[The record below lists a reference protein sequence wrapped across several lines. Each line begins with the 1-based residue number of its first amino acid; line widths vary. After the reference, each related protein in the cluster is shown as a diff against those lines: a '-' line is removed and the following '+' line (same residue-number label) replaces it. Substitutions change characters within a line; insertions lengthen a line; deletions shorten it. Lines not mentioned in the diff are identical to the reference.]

1 MLFSQRQEIILSL
14 FDHQKVVTLEELVQ
28 ETGSSESTIR
38 RDLDR
43 LEKAKKLKRIHG
55 GASRIED
62 KAEEPSLAE
71 KTLRNVEEK
80 QNIGQYAASLVQ
92 EHECIYLDA
101 GTTTM
106 QMIPHLNL
114 ENLIV
119 VTNGIQ
125 LVEPLVEKG
134 IPTYLVGGLIK
145 PKTGAMIGSGAIKS
159 LENYRFDKCFIG
171 INGIHEDWGYTTP
184 DPEESI
190 LKQKVLELS
199 QEKYVLADPSKFGK
213 SSFSKV
219 ALLEEAF
226 IITVKSKNVQLASFE
241 KKTLVKAVEK

>member
-1 MLFSQRQEIILSL
+1 MLFTLRQEIILSL
-14 FDHQKVVTLEELVQ
+14 MEKQKVVTLEELVQ

-62 KAEEPSLAE
+62 KSEEPS
-71 KTLRNVEEK
+71 VEEK
-80 QNIGQYAASLVQ
+80 NLRNMKEKRAIAQYAASIIE
-92 EHECIYLDA
+92 EHECVYLDA
-101 GTTTM
+101 GTTTL
-106 QMIPHLNL
+106 QMIPYLNPS
-114 ENLIV
+114 NLIV

-125 LVEPLVEKG
+125 QVGQLVEKG
-134 IPTYLVGGLIK
+134 ISTYLVGGMIK
-145 PKTGAMIGSGAIKS
+145 SKTGAMIGSGAIKS

-171 INGIHEDWGYTTP
+171 INGIHEEWGYTTP

-199 QEKYVLADPSKFGK
+199 QESFVLADPSKFGK
-213 SSFSKV
+213 STFSKV
-219 ALLEEAF
+219 ASLQEAS
-226 IITVKSKNVQLASFE
+226 IITVKSNIQLTSYE
-241 KKTLVKAVEK
+241 KKTIVKAVEF